1 MADDPSFHDK
11 PVEWTLTAP
20 EASRDGSAHPSPQ
33 SNALPPDRRPR
44 PPGPSSCPA
53 TVVCHAQV
61 RSGL

>member
-33 SNALPPDRRPR
+33 SNALPLIEGPVRR
-44 PPGPSSCPA
+44 
-53 TVVCHAQV
+53 
-61 RSGL
+61 GLRHVQR